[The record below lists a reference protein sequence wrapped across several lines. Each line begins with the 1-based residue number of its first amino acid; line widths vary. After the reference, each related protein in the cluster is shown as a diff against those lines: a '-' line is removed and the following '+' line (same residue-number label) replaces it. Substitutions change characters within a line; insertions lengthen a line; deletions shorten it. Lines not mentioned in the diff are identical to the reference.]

1 MGNGGGRG
9 RSGSANAILL
19 GLGLGIA
26 CGLFIGEPAGHLGVL
41 ADAFIRLLQMAV
53 LPYITVSLTAAVGR
67 LSAREARVVAGSGG
81 RALLLLWAI
90 VLVLV
95 VASAFG
101 LPGGRAGFYSTS
113 AVTAPQAFDLL
124 DLYIPANPFRSLS
137 DNVVPAVVLF
147 CLAVGVALM
156 GVPGREPLIAI
167 LDVLTKAFA
176 RVNDFVMKL
185 MPYGVFAIAASSA
198 GTLGIEDLGRVQV
211 YLVSFVALALFA
223 TFWLLP
229 ATIAAF
235 TPVRHRD
242 VLRASRET
250 LATAFS
256 TGSLLVVLPSLAQ
269 TGRDLVAR
277 TGVEEPRAAAA
288 VDVLVPV
295 SFNFPH
301 AGKVLTLGFVVFAAW
316 FAGMPLGAAEL
327 MRLCAIGL
335 LAAFGSMN
343 VALPFLLDVF
353 LVPTDLFQL
362 FLAIG
367 IVSFRFQTLLGAM
380 HTLAAAVL
388 GACAMEGRFA
398 VRAPAVVRLVA
409 LGGIG
414 LALTLAASR
423 ALSDWTM
430 TRIASGTAPVLAR
443 EFLVAPVAAT
453 LMRASVA
460 PPPASGFS
468 AIERAAN
475 SGTLRVGYDPD
486 RLPFSYFNARGR
498 LVGYDV
504 ELAHRLARELGATLV
519 FVPIDHARL
528 GAQLEQGEIDLALG
542 GIEVT
547 TERSRTVAFTTPYLH
562 LTLAF
567 VVRDDRRAEFS
578 TRADLQAHRHLRI
591 GIVLDGYY
599 EAKLRAYVPAAEIV
613 RVKSEKAF
621 FEGNGLG
628 LDALVDAA
636 EVGAAWSLLYPS
648 FTVAIPNPDRLNA
661 PVALAVAR
669 GDTELRAFLDTWLL
683 LKRED
688 GTLDQLREHWILGR
702 NDGRRGPRWSV
713 IRDVLHWVE

>member
-1 MGNGGGRG
+1 MGEGKGTPRD
-9 RSGSANAILL
+9 GSANAVLL

-26 CGLFIGEPAGHLGVL
+26 CGLFFGEETARLGWV

-53 LPYITVSLTAAVGR
+53 LPYITVSLTAAIGR
-67 LSAREARVVAGSGG
+67 LSANEARVVAGSGG
-81 RALLLLWAI
+81 RALVLLWAV

-95 VASAFG
+95 VASAAGF
-101 LPGGRAGFYSTS
+101 PARPAGFYSTS
-113 AVTAPQAFDLL
+113 AVAMPQSFDLL

-147 CLAVGVALM
+147 CIAVGVALM
-156 GVPGREPLIAI
+156 GVPGRETLIAN

-176 RVNDFVMKL
+176 RVNDFVVRL
-185 MPYGVFAIAASSA
+185 MPYGVFAIAASAA
-198 GTLGIEDLGRVQV
+198 GTLGLEDLGRVQV
-211 YLVSFVALALFA
+211 YLVSFTALACFA

-229 ATIAAF
+229 ATVAAF
-235 TPVRHRD
+235 TPVRHGAM
-242 VLRASRET
+242 LRASRDT

-256 TGSLLVVLPSLAQ
+256 TGSLLVVLPSLARA
-269 TGRDLVAR
+269 GRALVSGA
-277 TGVEEPRAAAA
+277 GVDDRKASDAI
-288 VDVLVPV
+288 DVLVPV

-316 FAGMPLGAAEL
+316 FAGTPMGAAEL
-327 MRLCAIGL
+327 ARLAVVGL

-353 LVPTDLFQL
+353 LLPADLFHL
-362 FLAIG
+362 FLAVG
-367 IVSFRFQTLLGAM
+367 LVSFRFQTLLGAM

-388 GACAMEGRFA
+388 GACAMEGRFV
-398 VRAPAVVRLVA
+398 VRAPAVARLIV

-414 LALTLAASR
+414 LALTLAATR
-423 ALSDWTM
+423 ALSGWTM
-430 TRIASGTAPVLAR
+430 GRVASGPAPVLAR

-498 LVGYDV
+498 LVGFDV

-519 FVPIDHARL
+519 FVPFDHARL
-528 GAQLEQGEIDLALG
+528 GAQLDRGEIDLALG

-547 TERSRTVAFTTPYLH
+547 TERSRTVAFTTPYLD

-567 VVRDDRRAEFS
+567 VVRDDRRAAFS
-578 TRADLQAHRHLRI
+578 TRAALQAHRHLRI

-613 RVKSEKAF
+613 RVKSEKTF

-683 LKRED
+683 LKRQD

>member
-1 MGNGGGRG
+1 MGEGEKRQGGGG
-9 RSGSANAILL
+9 ANAVLL
-19 GLGLGIA
+19 GLVLGVA
-26 CGLFIGEPAGHLGVL
+26 GGLFFGEATGRLGVV

-53 LPYITVSLTAAVGR
+53 LPYITVSLTAAIGR
-67 LSAREARVVAGSGG
+67 LSTREARFVAGSGG
-81 RALLLLWAI
+81 RALVLLWGI

-101 LPGGRAGFYSTS
+101 FPGRPAGFYSTS
-113 AVTAPQAFDLL
+113 AVTAPQSFDLL
-124 DLYIPANPFRSLS
+124 ELYIPANPFRSLS

-147 CLAVGVALM
+147 CIAVGVALM
-156 GVPGREPLIAI
+156 GVPGRESLIAI
-167 LDVLTKAFA
+167 LDVLSKALA
-176 RVNDFVMKL
+176 RVNDFVVRL
-185 MPYGVFAIAASSA
+185 MPYGVFAIAASAA
-198 GTLGIEDLGRVQV
+198 GTLGIDDLGRVQV
-211 YLVSFVALALFA
+211 YLVSFVALSLFA

-229 ATIAAF
+229 ATVAAF
-235 TPVRHRD
+235 TPVSHWA
-242 VLRASRET
+242 VLRASRDT

-269 TGRDLVAR
+269 AGRDLVSS
-277 TGVEEPRAAAA
+277 TGVDEQNATAA

-316 FAGMPLGAAEL
+316 FAGMPMGAAEL
-327 MRLCAIGL
+327 LRLALVGL
-335 LAAFGSMN
+335 FAAFGSMN

-353 LVPTDLFQL
+353 HIPADLFQL
-362 FLAIG
+362 FVAVG

-380 HTLAAAVL
+380 HTLATAVL
-388 GACAMEGRFA
+388 GACAIEGRF
-398 VRAPAVVRLVA
+398 VVRPQAVARLVVA
-409 LGGIG
+409 GGFG
-414 LALTLAASR
+414 LALTLAATR
-423 ALSDWTM
+423 AASGWAM
-430 TRIASGTAPVLAR
+430 TRIASGTAPVLSR
-443 EFLVAPVAAT
+443 EFLVEPVAAT

-460 PPPASGFS
+460 PPPASGMS
-468 AIERAAN
+468 AIERASA

-498 LVGYDV
+498 LVGFDV
-504 ELAHRLARELGATLV
+504 ELAHRLARELSATLV

-528 GAQLEQGEIDLALG
+528 GVQLESGEIDLALG
-542 GIEVT
+542 GLEIT
-547 TERSRTVAFTTPYLH
+547 TERSRSIAFTDPYLK

-599 EAKLRAYVPAAEIV
+599 EAKLRAYLPSAEMV

-621 FEGNGLG
+621 FEGDGLG

-636 EVGAAWSLLYPS
+636 EVGAAWTLLYPS
-648 FTVAIPNPDRLNA
+648 YTVAVPNPDRLDA